1 MSCELIKI
9 RNLKEIYNF
18 KVILLHGEIES
29 LCEEEFLEIVINDDF
44 IKITQIF
51 NKQFKCLVELKN
63 GDNEIK
69 LRYFDVEK
77 LLKLKYE
84 AVDPVNYDIQPIYVI
99 PQGHNG
105 NYQSMTYNGNST
117 KDALTKIN
125 LSLQLVASVLGSKF
139 IDAASSCEIG
149 KSFVLNECQVF
160 KSSLSVDHVRSINQF
175 ELYDEIAEELVKTY
189 GKDIAKKRKFVAF
202 ISCTQFLGLTA
213 NDEYN
218 YVNIKSKT
226 LANPALGT
234 GFLALLGSGSFY
246 SWPSKIDE
254 VQEAFLNKSIVDTRF
269 LLDDSNYRKT
279 YGGNFATSLG
289 SLIHE
294 MGHIFD
300 LGHTQTGFMGND
312 FDYVHRFFVSENY
325 TEIMPKRTVSNCQQ
339 APNSSLINNVHST
352 KLTKISRKGGDYLE
366 KYRQQKNNDMTFF
379 EPNCML
385 TMMSHRWFTQNTSEA
400 FIKFDEVEKVISASD
415 EIVLV
420 EIRELDSL
428 LRQFWDLK
436 LSYTKSFQLPS
447 DANLKN
453 AIIFAITRTGS
464 TLKTKSCEI

>member
-1 MSCELIKI
+1 MACELIKLKNI
-9 RNLKEIYNF
+9 KEIYNF
-18 KVILLHGEIES
+18 RVITLHGEIEN
-29 LCEEEFLEIVINDDF
+29 LCEEEFVEIIINDDC

-51 NKQFKCLVELKN
+51 NKHFKCLVELKD

-69 LRYFDVEK
+69 LRYFDAEK
-77 LLKLKYE
+77 VLKLKYE
-84 AVDPVNYDIQPIYVI
+84 AVKTVNYDIQPIYVI
-99 PQGHNG
+99 PRGHDG
-105 NYQSMTYNGNST
+105 TFQSMTSNGNST
-117 KDALTKIN
+117 KEALTKIN
-125 LSLQLVASVLGSKF
+125 LALQLVASVLGSKF
-139 IDAASSCEIG
+139 IDAGSEIG
-149 KSFVLNECQVF
+149 KSFVLNDCQVF
-160 KSSLSVDHVRSINQF
+160 DSTLSVDHVRSINQF
-175 ELYDEIAEELVKTY
+175 ELYDALADELVKTY
-189 GKDIAKKRKFVAF
+189 GKDVAKKRKFVAF
-202 ISCTQFLGLTA
+202 ISCTQFLGLTE
-213 NDEYN
+213 NDDYN

-254 VQEAFLNKSIVDTRF
+254 VQDAFLNKSIVDTRF

-294 MGHIFD
+294 IGHIFD

-312 FDYVHRFFVSENY
+312 FDYVNRFFITENY

-339 APNSSLINNVHST
+339 APTSSSVNVHST
-352 KLTKISRKGGDYLE
+352 KLTKISRNGGDYLE

-385 TMMSHRWFTQNTSEA
+385 TMMSHRWFTQEKDMSEA
-400 FIKFDEVEKVISASD
+400 FITFDEVEKVITASD

-436 LSYTKSFQLPS
+436 LNFTKIFQLPP

-453 AIIFAITRTGS
+453 CIIFAITKTGS
-464 TLKTKSCEI
+464 TLKTKSCATS